1 MSRRTMEMRWA
12 ADVTSA
18 RFRVAMSGI
27 APRPS
32 PAHGF
37 VAEASNQGFLGPTR
51 QFSTWC
57 RCHVAVLRDSCFSAN
72 PACSSAVLSSAVAPV
87 AAAPA
92 LPPASTRAAITPTTI
107 HRMVRTSFECRAPEA
122 PRPPG
127 LLSAVRAPPLPRV
140 GLLDLTAGRR
150 TEFPREYG
158 TQQGGCRGLVGQP

>member
-1 MSRRTMEMRWA
+1 
-12 ADVTSA
+12 
-18 RFRVAMSGI
+18 MSGI

-72 PACSSAVLSSAVAPV
+72 PACSSAVL
-87 AAAPA
+87 
-92 LPPASTRAAITPTTI
+92 
-107 HRMVRTSFECRAPEA
+107 RTAFECRAPEA

-127 LLSAVRAPPLPRV
+127 FLSAVRAPPLPRV